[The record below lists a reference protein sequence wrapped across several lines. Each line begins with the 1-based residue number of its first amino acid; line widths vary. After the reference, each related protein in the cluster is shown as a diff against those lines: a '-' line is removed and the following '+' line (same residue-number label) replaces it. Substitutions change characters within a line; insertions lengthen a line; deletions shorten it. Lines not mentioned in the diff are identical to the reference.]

1 MDDKAHFT
9 TNPIFNRL
17 NPAKHFT
24 PLSIYSRMITCEEK
38 ASLDHQTKLSNP
50 FINFKIEL
58 VNNSARKRKL
68 EDDSYQTPAKKACS
82 PKDVSP
88 DLGCFMDY
96 SSSPATQDSMSPFA
110 ISTPALLDKTQDIKS
125 EIKES
130 VRSLLRSE
138 QVECCSST
146 QPVGSKG
153 TAPHSLRCE
162 KDLAPAF
169 DCDVEDI
176 LCLNPLGTAVGFSQ
190 NKPVLTVANGQELKR
205 GDGQQLDRG
214 DGQVEEGREE
224 LKKEMHL
231 NVNYVEED
239 KGYFSMSYIKD
250 LKMGKNPSQSVYS
263 QVPPA
268 TSSSLLRL
276 GEVETSE
283 KEYMCVRSKKGD
295 HPECS
300 SEPGCPKQAVRSGQE
315 VSFTVRDLCPIV
327 SGPLLKSD
335 NCPVEPLEGDV
346 DEAWNI
352 GSPIFESSMFQATPG
367 RAETTLDTSYETT
380 LPLQVQVKSV
390 VVALGQHTSSSK
402 MAETSLPE
410 QTANPTKLSQDE
422 NRGSLS
428 AKYVCARSQRP
439 VIFDREVDWER
450 EKRLYVHSV
459 TRHMKEHRGANPD
472 VMTELLSLMTHVAD
486 QASGTDGRQWQHP
499 SDLTRRNYQRRLGI
513 QMPIMTLHEWQARNW
528 PKRKRFAMI
537 PKIFE
542 RSQFT

>member
-1 MDDKAHFT
+1 MDEKTHST

-38 ASLDHQTKLSNP
+38 DSLDHQTKLSKP
-50 FINFKIEL
+50 FINLKIEL
-58 VNNSARKRKL
+58 VNNRTEKRKL
-68 EDDSYQTPAKKACS
+68 EDDSYQTPAKNAFS

-96 SSSPATQDSMSPFA
+96 SSSPATQDSVSPFA
-110 ISTPALLDKTQDIKS
+110 ISMSALLDKTQADKS
-125 EIKES
+125 KIKES
-130 VRSLLRSE
+130 VCSQRGSE
-138 QVECCSST
+138 QVECCFST
-146 QPVGSKG
+146 QPGGSKG

-162 KDLAPAF
+162 KDLASAF

-205 GDGQQLDRG
+205 EDGQHLDRG
-214 DGQVEEGREE
+214 EGQVGEGQEK

-231 NVNYVEED
+231 HVKED

-263 QVPPA
+263 QVHPA

-276 GEVETSE
+276 GAVETPEKGYLRVISE
-283 KEYMCVRSKKGD
+283 KGD

-300 SEPGCPKQAVRSGQE
+300 SKPGCPKQAAQSGQK
-315 VSFTVRDLCPIV
+315 VSFTVRDLCPILN
-327 SGPLLKSD
+327 GPMLKSD
-335 NCPVEPLEGDV
+335 NCTVEALEGDV

-352 GSPIFESSMFQATPG
+352 GSPIFESSVVQATPCG
-367 RAETTLDTSYETT
+367 AETTLDTSYETT

-402 MAETSLPE
+402 TAATSLPE
-410 QTANPTKLSQDE
+410 QTGNPTKLSQDE
-422 NRGSLS
+422 NRSSTS
-428 AKYVCARSQRP
+428 AKCVSARSPRP

-472 VMTELLSLMTHVAD
+472 VMTELLTLMTHVAD

-499 SDLTRRNYQRRLGI
+499 SDLTCRNYQRRFGN
-513 QMPIMTLHEWQARNW
+513 QMPKMTLHEWHARSN
-528 PKRKRFAMI
+528 KTHKRFAKV

-542 RSQFT
+542 RSQLF

>member
-1 MDDKAHFT
+1 MDDKAHLT

-58 VNNSARKRKL
+58 VNNSAGKRKL
-68 EDDSYQTPAKKACS
+68 EDDSYQTPAKKASS

-96 SSSPATQDSMSPFA
+96 SSSPATQDSVSPFA
-110 ISTPALLDKTQDIKS
+110 NSTPALLDKTQDIKS
-125 EIKES
+125 EIKS
-130 VRSLLRSE
+130 VSSQLRSE

-146 QPVGSKG
+146 QPGGSKG

-190 NKPVLTVANGQELKR
+190 NKPVLTVANGQH
-205 GDGQQLDRG
+205 LDRG

-231 NVNYVEED
+231 NVNDVEED

-276 GEVETSE
+276 GEVETPE
-283 KEYMCVRSKKGD
+283 KEYLRVRSKKGD

-327 SGPLLKSD
+327 SGPLLKPD
-335 NCPVEPLEGDV
+335 NCPVELLEGDV

-367 RAETTLDTSYETT
+367 GAETTLDTSYETT

-390 VVALGQHTSSSK
+390 VVALGQHTSSSNTT
-402 MAETSLPE
+402 AAASLPE

-422 NRGSLS
+422 NRGSTS
-428 AKYVCARSQRP
+428 AKCVSARSRRP

-459 TRHMKEHRGANPD
+459 TRHVKEHQGANPD
-472 VMTELLSLMTHVAD
+472 VMSELLTLMTRVAD

-499 SDLTRRNYQRRLGI
+499 SDLTRRNYRRRLGI
-513 QMPIMTLHEWQARNW
+513 QMPKMTLPEWQARNYGTH
-528 PKRKRFAMI
+528 KRFAKV

-542 RSQFT
+542 RSPFP

>member
-1 MDDKAHFT
+1 MCFILFSTDMDDKAHLT

-58 VNNSARKRKL
+58 VNNSAGKRKL
-68 EDDSYQTPAKKACS
+68 EDDSYQTPAKKASS

-96 SSSPATQDSMSPFA
+96 SSSPATQDSVSPFA
-110 ISTPALLDKTQDIKS
+110 NSTPALLDKTQDIKS
-125 EIKES
+125 EIKS
-130 VRSLLRSE
+130 VSSQLRSE

-146 QPVGSKG
+146 QPGGSKG

-190 NKPVLTVANGQELKR
+190 NKPVLTVANGQH
-205 GDGQQLDRG
+205 LDRG

-231 NVNYVEED
+231 NVNDVEED

-276 GEVETSE
+276 GEVETPE
-283 KEYMCVRSKKGD
+283 KEYLRVRSKKGD

-327 SGPLLKSD
+327 SGPLLKPD
-335 NCPVEPLEGDV
+335 NCPVELLEGDV

-367 RAETTLDTSYETT
+367 GAETTLDTSYETT
-380 LPLQVQVKSV
+380 LPLQVQVSRVAIDVVLHACGHVCLHVTCSFCTICSVRSATCVCFFKVKSV
-390 VVALGQHTSSSK
+390 VVALGQHTSSSNTT
-402 MAETSLPE
+402 AAASLPE

-422 NRGSLS
+422 NRGSTS
-428 AKYVCARSQRP
+428 AKCVSARSR
-439 VIFDREVDWER
+439 R
-450 EKRLYVHSV
+450 YCS
-459 TRHMKEHRGANPD
+459 
-472 VMTELLSLMTHVAD
+472 SLCH
-486 QASGTDGRQWQHP
+486 
-499 SDLTRRNYQRRLGI
+499 L
-513 QMPIMTLHEWQARNW
+513 
-528 PKRKRFAMI
+528 
-537 PKIFE
+537 
-542 RSQFT
+542 